1 MGITKL
7 EGFDEKVVSMA
18 AALKAIGH
26 PARLSIMHYLSEK
39 DQCICGDIVL
49 ELPLAQPTVSRHLAE
64 LKAVGLIKG
73 SISGNNICYCI
84 DAENWNQL
92 QEYLGQIS
100 GSLAS
105 KNTCC

>member
-26 PARLSIMHYLSEK
+26 PARLSIMQYLAAK

-64 LKAVGLIKG
+64 LKLLDSSKALFLETIFAIALMPKIGINCS
-73 SISGNNICYCI
+73 SI
-84 DAENWNQL
+84 
-92 QEYLGQIS
+92 
-100 GSLAS
+100 
-105 KNTCC
+105 